1 MNSLPADTKLT
12 LFLWPE
18 GMFPKQIVYYLLE
31 KGLLT
36 SITQLFEGK
45 TTDPRLNIKIIAF
58 ENGGL
63 KDKDANDPKP
73 AGKSAPCLRIAGASG
88 DDSEVQ
94 WIHESSA
101 IRHFFEA
108 LYPDKPRL
116 ISSDLLE
123 AAKTN
128 DIMSALQ
135 VATDDAT
142 YYIKNA
148 ASVTIFWS
156 GLRDEERSLAVAKM
170 AKQAMRRALG
180 RVQEWAASSIKESGW
195 LTPGLK
201 GPGVVDVTLAAWARY
216 MELSYA
222 FDLFEGVGLEDLG
235 SWYVRFKTLGVVG
248 RAGGT
253 GQASEGALVCERLPG
268 GLIGMPAV
276 YRDF

>member
-1 MNSLPADTKLT
+1 MAFLPADTKLT

-31 KGLLT
+31 KRLLT
-36 SITQLFEGK
+36 SITQLYEGK
-45 TTDPRLNIKIIAF
+45 TTDPRLVTKIITF

-63 KDKDANDPKP
+63 KDKDPNDPKP
-73 AGKSAPCLRIAGASG
+73 AGKSAPCLRITGPPG
-88 DDSEVQ
+88 DDSSVQ

-101 IRHFFEA
+101 IRLFFEA
-108 LYPDKPRL
+108 LYSEKPRL
-116 ISSDLLE
+116 ISTDLLE

-128 DIMSALQ
+128 DMMNALQ

-148 ASVTIFWS
+148 ASVTTFWS

-170 AKQAMRRALG
+170 AKKATQRGLG
-180 RVQEWAASSIKESGW
+180 RFQEWAAPNIKESGW

-201 GPGVVDVTLAAWARY
+201 RPGIVDVTLAAWARY

-222 FDLFEGVGLEDLG
+222 FDLFEGDELQKLA
-235 SWYVRFKTLGVVG
+235 SWYGRFKTLGWWEELEERG
-248 RAGGT
+248 RHPKELTYANDCR
-253 GQASEGALVCERLPG
+253 EV
-268 GLIGMPAV
+268 
-276 YRDF
+276 